1 MGFLSGRR
9 SNLGVALSVCVMMA
23 VIPLAQARGP
33 RISGAVKVYAF
44 NSSPSVK
51 ALLLT
56 DLRGPPLCLKLGG
69 AKNRFQNIDKNVNYS
84 VIGMSTL
91 DCSQGTGV
99 AGVNTTFIT
108 LADNVILTI
117 KATSIEATIQ

>member
-33 RISGAVKVYAF
+33 RIVGAVQVYAF
-44 NSSPSVK
+44 NSSSSVK

-56 DLRGPPLCLKLGG
+56 DLRGPRLCLKLGG
-69 AKNRFQNIDKNVNYS
+69 AKSQLQNIDQNVQYS
-84 VIGMSTL
+84 VVGMSTL

-99 AGVNTTFIT
+99 ASVNTTFFT
-108 LADNVILTI
+108 RSNKVILTI
-117 KATSIEATIQ
+117 KAASIEATIQ